1 MFKLTGRSRRH
12 LVAIRDEGPCSVRP
26 MTVDVRRHLGLND
39 VLVPR
44 VFESFRC
51 GGECKFPLDTSVSIF
66 LLSAKYYKL
75 SFLEHT
81 CLARNK
87 ATVSLQ

>member
-26 MTVDVRRHLGLND
+26 MTVDVRQHLGLND

-51 GGECKFPLDTSVSIF
+51 GGECKFPLDTSVSNFCFQQNITNCPF
-66 LLSAKYYKL
+66 LNTL
-75 SFLEHT
+75 
-81 CLARNK
+81 
-87 ATVSLQ
+87 V